1 MPALVVAS
9 AFLAGALVVGGVPP
23 GGRVRPE
30 EAEALLEVPVDIVTS
45 RSLRTGHEIAAS
57 AVPV

>member
-23 GGRVRPE
+23 GGRVRTHPPARRDSAHDQGTGE
-30 EAEALLEVPVDIVTS
+30 ERGGNDEC
-45 RSLRTGHEIAAS
+45 RH
-57 AVPV
+57 